1 MRVTRDRPYNAA
13 SMSRFRHPRRRRPGR
28 SQWGVLAFLVA
39 FTLGLIGLTYYYL
52 LPAHRTFLQAR
63 QQGDKTGQH
72 AITATSALLLAV
84 ILVILVTGLILTFRI
99 GRFFFPRKLPPRTKT
114 KYVDVWA
121 ESGKRLEVPPEE

>member
-1 MRVTRDRPYNAA
+1 
-13 SMSRFRHPRRRRPGR
+13 
-28 SQWGVLAFLVA
+28 VLAFLVG
-39 FTLGLIGLTYYYL
+39 FTLGLVGLTYYYL
-52 LPAHRTFLQAR
+52 IPASRTFIDAR
-63 QQGDKTGQH
+63 RQGDRTGQH

-121 ESGKRLEVPPEE
+121 EAGKRVEVPPEE